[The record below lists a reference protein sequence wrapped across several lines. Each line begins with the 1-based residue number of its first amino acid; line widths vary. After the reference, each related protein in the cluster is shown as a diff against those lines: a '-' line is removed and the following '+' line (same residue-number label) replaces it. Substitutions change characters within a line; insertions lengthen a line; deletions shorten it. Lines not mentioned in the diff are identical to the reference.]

1 MASVSIYDIWRHGLA
16 AVTTLA
22 EAAEAGDESPR
33 RRRLLSMAKEMLA
46 SCPLG
51 VDDQPPSVGLN
62 QRWMLLTDCAAGY
75 LDLRRDHSL
84 RGDAAMTKEQQR
96 VIRDALT
103 IAVALEPG
111 NLNNKAK
118 HINGLRE
125 AFGIDWFGNVDNN
138 LLPDL
143 ILSYRKI
150 FEHCSGSW
158 WRTKGGTRRH
168 PALAVR
174 KRKRRLRKRKDS
186 ANDVAQTA
194 DSTGY
199 EVAEMESPEFAEYVS
214 DWNYASTSAAELGEG
229 AEYSDWVL
237 QVLAAGLEN
246 TTWLDTVRLEDAG
259 RLDASCLHEIRDH
272 GSERLGITSL
282 PPSEDHQ
289 SRLLEHTS
297 APGPDEVPMPLRLCC
312 EWLGDPPWSL

>member
-16 AVTTLA
+16 SVTTLA

-51 VDDQPPSVGLN
+51 VDDRAGMN
-62 QRWMLLTDCAAGY
+62 KRWMLLTDCAAGY
-75 LDLRRDHSL
+75 LDLRCDPSL
-84 RGDAAMTKEQQR
+84 RGDAAMAKEQQR

-118 HINGLRE
+118 HINRLQE
-125 AFGIDWFGNVDNN
+125 AFGIDWFGDVDKN

-143 ILSYRKI
+143 IHSYRKI
-150 FEHCSGSW
+150 FEHCSESW
-158 WRTKGGTRRH
+158 WQTQGGSRR
-168 PALAVR
+168 PQPPAVR
-174 KRKRRLRKRKDS
+174 KRKRARRRKES
-186 ANDVAQTA
+186 ANDVAETA

-199 EVAEMESPEFAEYVS
+199 DVAEVESSEFAEYVS
-214 DWNYASTSAAELGEG
+214 DWNYA
-229 AEYSDWVL
+229 W
-237 QVLAAGLEN
+237 
-246 TTWLDTVRLEDAG
+246 WLDAYAWW
-259 RLDASCLHEIRDH
+259 LDASCLHDH
-272 GSERLGITSL
+272 GSEWLGSTPL
-282 PPSEDHQ
+282 PPPEDQQ
-289 SRLLEHTS
+289 SRLPEHTP
-297 APGPDEVPMPLRLCC
+297 APEPDEVPMPQRLCC